1 MIKGA
6 RSQVISERAKENHS
20 RQVGQSG
27 KGREIRDSDPVLN
40 TSEENQKI
48 ILNGTKRLIH
58 SSKK

>member
-6 RSQVISERAKENHS
+6 RSQVISERAKENHW

-27 KGREIRDSDPVLN
+27 KIREIRDSDPVLN